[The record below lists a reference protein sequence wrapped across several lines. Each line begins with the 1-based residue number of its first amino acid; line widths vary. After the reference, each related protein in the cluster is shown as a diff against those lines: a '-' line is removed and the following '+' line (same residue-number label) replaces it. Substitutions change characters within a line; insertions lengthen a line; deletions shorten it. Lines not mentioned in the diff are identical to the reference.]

1 MCIISI
7 FLLGMK
13 KMDFE
18 SEAGSSSG
26 MNSQDNPPSANQ
38 PVRNEPDEEAV
49 PGVVVDNGDLE
60 IRDWLRSISNRL
72 DSLETPSSIPHT
84 PRKHKRARVDEFDYS
99 ATYER

>member
-13 KMDFE
+13 EMDFE

-38 PVRNEPDEEAV
+38 PVRNEPDEEAM
-49 PGVVVDNGDLE
+49 PGVVVENGDYE
-60 IRDWLRSISNRL
+60 IRDWLRSISDRL
-72 DSLETPSSIPHT
+72 DSMEASSNIPHK
-84 PRKHKRARVDEFDYS
+84 PRKRKKAKVAEY
-99 ATYER
+99 